1 MKIRQS
7 KLLLLMLLVIVIGA
21 IWAGMVLTRQARQQQ
36 DLKRNLLLVQQK
48 TAQIKLDNLT
58 SRNELLIAEKAQYL
72 GQIIVTET
80 RLSTSFDDI
89 SATDAILE
97 SAHTHNLT
105 IFELTS
111 RGEANGSMVGN
122 KFVVLPLNYHVKGK
136 LANIAN
142 FVSNIK
148 NLFPT
153 GVVQSYELTIGVDTP
168 AESSEI
174 ILIPTQSDQMETDA
188 TIKIIIYD
196 YQG

>member
-1 MKIRQS
+1 MKIRPS
-7 KLLLLMLLVIVIGA
+7 KWILLILLVVVIGA
-21 IWAGMVLTRQARQQQ
+21 IWAGMVLTQQASQQQ
-36 DLKRNLLLVQQK
+36 ELKRNLLLVQQK
-48 TAQIKLDNLT
+48 TAQIKLDDLT
-58 SRNELLIAEKAQYL
+58 SKNELLITEKTQYT
-72 GQIIVTET
+72 GQIIETET

-97 SAHTHNLT
+97 SAHAHNLT

-111 RGEANGSMVGN
+111 SGESNGSMVGN

-136 LANIAN
+136 LADMAD

-153 GVVQSYELTIGVDTP
+153 GVVQSYEFTIGGDTP
-168 AESSEI
+168 AESTEI
-174 ILIPTQSDQMETDA
+174 ILIPTQSSQMETDA